1 MRRVPFLEKPTA
13 QRVLEYTG
21 IPCYAEVKKII
32 LAECEKN
39 NEILLVGDAAGHP
52 SEPHVMIEFV
62 GKPQNQY
69 DNLKTDKCRH
79 LLFLAR
85 YRQNQKCE
93 ARQTRSGWILE
104 VD

>member
-1 MRRVPFLEKPTA
+1 MRRIPFLDNPTA
-13 QRVLEYTG
+13 QMVLEYTG

-52 SEPHVMIEFV
+52 SETHVMIEFV

-69 DNLKTDKCRH
+69 DNLKTDKCRGGIYQY
-79 LLFLAR
+79 LFLYDNNGICQINFDKA
-85 YRQNQKCE
+85 
-93 ARQTRSGWILE
+93 